1 MITPKARNEVMEIG
15 SKLKTAR
22 TASGYTQEKVAEEIQ
37 VSRQTISN
45 WENEKS
51 YPDIVSVI
59 KLSDLYNISL
69 DELLKGDVKMIEH
82 LEETTNIVESNR
94 KLLIAVGVNVA
105 LMILFILFNSLIA
118 RNKYLIAV
126 CATLAIVGT
135 TTLFYQ
141 IIKKF

>member
-1 MITPKARNEVMEIG
+1 MEIG
-15 SKLKTAR
+15 SKLKNAR
-22 TASGYTQEKVAEEIQ
+22 TASGFTQEKVAEEIQ

-94 KLLIAVGVNVA
+94 KLMAAIGINVV
-105 LMILFILFNSLIA
+105 LMILFILFNGLIA
-118 RNKYLIAV
+118 RNRYLIAI
-126 CATLAIVGT
+126 CSTLAIVGT
-135 TTLFYQ
+135 TALFYQ
-141 IIKKF
+141 IIRKF

>member
-1 MITPKARNEVMEIG
+1 MEIG
-15 SKLKTAR
+15 SKLKNAR
-22 TASGYTQEKVAEEIQ
+22 TASGFTQEKVAEEIQ

-59 KLSDLYNISL
+59 KLSGLYNISL

-94 KLLIAVGVNVA
+94 KLMIAIGINVV
-105 LMILFILFNSLIA
+105 LMILFILFNGLIA
-118 RNKYLIAV
+118 RNKYLIAI

-135 TTLFYQ
+135 TALFYQ
-141 IIKKF
+141 IIRKF

>member
-1 MITPKARNEVMEIG
+1 MEIG
-15 SKLKTAR
+15 SKLKNAR
-22 TASGYTQEKVAEEIQ
+22 TASGFTQEKVAEEIQ

-82 LEETTNIVESNR
+82 LEETTNVVESNR
-94 KLLIAVGVNVA
+94 KLLIAIGINVA
-105 LMILFILFNSLIA
+105 LMILFILFNGLIA

-126 CATLAIVGT
+126 CTTLAVIGT